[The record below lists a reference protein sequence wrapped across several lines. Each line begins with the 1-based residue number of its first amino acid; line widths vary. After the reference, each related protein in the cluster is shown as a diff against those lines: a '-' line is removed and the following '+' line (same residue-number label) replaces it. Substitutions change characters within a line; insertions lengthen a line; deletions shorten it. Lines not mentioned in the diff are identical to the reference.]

1 MNNVGKYRGI
11 EVVLYCQAILLE
23 VETMAEQESCA
34 LLTIDKENNE
44 RLFLE

>member
-23 VETMAEQESCA
+23 VETMAEQESCT
-34 LLTIDKENNE
+34 LLQGGA
-44 RLFLE
+44 